1 MFVQLREINVAY
13 RFVQTGTDAVSA
25 PLDISHTVTL
35 ECNLQFK
42 SNKNKANCFSF
53 SKMIYFSLQIQLNSR
68 PTFCLSFQPFIR
80 AWSSRQST
88 FFLESYKDKR
98 NKWTLSWN
106 CFPKWLFFKNEL
118 NYFVVWWWLFHH
130 HRQFVFKKNCILPF
144 AMHCGTIYSS
154 SSKWHS
160 LIKQI

>member
-88 FFLESYKDKR
+88 FFQKAIRINVISGLWVGIVFLSGYFSR
-98 NKWTLSWN
+98 MSWTILWSDGG
-106 CFPKWLFFKNEL
+106 CFTTIDNLFLKIFLFFL
-118 NYFVVWWWLFHH
+118 LQCTVGQYTVVHQNDTL
-130 HRQFVFKKNCILPF
+130 
-144 AMHCGTIYSS
+144 
-154 SSKWHS
+154 
-160 LIKQI
+160 